1 MELSQLIVITEE
13 VKDDYILL
21 DASGTKRAY
30 LNPNDFG
37 KVQDYIKKHIK
48 SSDLC
53 CSSMQTMPVNVM
65 RFLLHNE
72 GYSSF
77 FELENHTTDTP
88 VSFEDSESVIDDWES
103 EETEQDDDHL
113 ENDAAEET
121 SARTV
126 CNTDHNYEQLHSI
139 EDVYDLCTKIA
150 NVVCVQP
157 LAKTANSSDIDV
169 EQCISD
175 LDGDTAKNILLTF
188 FHSLGSPGEVLFT
201 DDIIDNL
208 TNLIKGGTKDE

>member
-1 MELSQLIVITEE
+1 MELNQLIVITEE
-13 VKDDYILL
+13 AKDGYILL
-21 DASGTKRAY
+21 DTSDTKRAY

-37 KVQDYIKKHIK
+37 KVQDYIKKRIK
-48 SSDLC
+48 NSDLC
-53 CSSMQTMPVNVM
+53 CSSLTTMPVKVM
-65 RFLLHNE
+65 QFLLHNE

-77 FELENHTTDTP
+77 FELENYTTGTP

-113 ENDAAEET
+113 ENEVAEET

-126 CNTDHNYEQLHSI
+126 CNTEPNYEQLHSI

-157 LAKTANSSDIDV
+157 LVKTVNASDVDI
-169 EQCISD
+169 EKYISD
-175 LDGDTAKNILLTF
+175 LEGDTAKNILLTF

-208 TNLIKGGTKDE
+208 TNLIRGGTKDE